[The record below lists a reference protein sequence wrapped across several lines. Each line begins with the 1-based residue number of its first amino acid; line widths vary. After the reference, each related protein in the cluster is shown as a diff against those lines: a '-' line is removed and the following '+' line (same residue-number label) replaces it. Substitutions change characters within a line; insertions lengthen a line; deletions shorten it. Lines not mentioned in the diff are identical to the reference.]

1 MAAFNEIFDKNYPR
15 YSGKKEFQPKREE
28 KENRRRVFPY
38 SPEPGLEK
46 AVNLAIALER
56 PLLLQGEPGCGK
68 TLLARAVAYEFGVR
82 ATGNGA
88 DWPFFQWNIKS
99 TTVAQEGRYTF
110 DALGK
115 LRDVQLLGN
124 KEVLGQ
130 DKYSELV
137 ADLRDPMSYI
147 AMGALGR
154 AYETETYRPV
164 VLIDEIDKASID
176 FPNDLLSELEEQ
188 QFAIAETQ
196 KTVKAKLPP
205 IVFVTSN
212 SEQELPEAFLRRCI
226 FYYLA
231 FPDEE
236 RLKQIALL
244 HFPDHRLDK
253 LFDKAIATFL
263 EVRQQ
268 GSRGNFGKKA
278 GTSELLDW
286 LRVLTGKSPKD
297 ASKEVEALLG
307 DKAQLGVLLKTK
319 ADVERVWKQP
329 ERAEGS

>member
-1 MAAFNEIFDKNYPR
+1 MVAIEKFDKENPHF
-15 YSGKKEFQPKREE
+15 SGEEKFQPKSEL
-28 KENRRRVFPY
+28 KVGGRRVFPY

-82 ATGNGA
+82 AKIGGDA
-88 DWPFFQWNIKS
+88 WPFFQWNVKS

-124 KEVLGQ
+124 KDVLSPY
-130 DKYSELV
+130 KFNKLAAE
-137 ADLRDPMSYI
+137 LRDPMRYI
-147 AMGALGR
+147 TMGPLGE
-154 AYETETYRPV
+154 AYEVEDYRPV

-188 QFAIAETQ
+188 RFAIAETQ
-196 KTVKAKLPP
+196 TTVVAKRPP

-226 FYYLA
+226 YFYLE
-231 FPDEE
+231 FPSEE
-236 RLKQIALL
+236 RLRTIARR
-244 HFPDHRLDK
+244 HFPDHRLGNV
-253 LFDKAIATFL
+253 FERAIETFV
-263 EVRQQ
+263 EVRNQ
-268 GSRGNFGKKA
+268 GSQGSSGKKA

-286 LRVLTGKSPKD
+286 LRVLTAKSPHD
-297 ASKEVEALLG
+297 AAEEVETVLG
-307 DKAQLGVLLKTK
+307 DKAQLGVMLKKK
-319 ADVERVWKQP
+319 ADVDRVLKLKS
-329 ERAEGS
+329 EKG